1 MDSGDT
7 AFVLISAALVM
18 FMIPGLALFYGGMV
32 RAKNVLA
39 TVMQSFFTMGLV
51 SVLWVLA
58 AYSLAFAPGGKFIGG
73 LDFLGFTNVGQAPNP
88 ELSATIPHIA
98 YAVFQLFFA
107 AITPALITGAFAER
121 MKFTA
126 FALFTTLWLF
136 LVYAPWPTGCGRPAA
151 GCVSWAR
158 STSPAAPSCT

>member
-1 MDSGDT
+1 M
-7 AFVLISAALVM
+7 VM

-58 AYSLAFAPGGKFIGG
+58 AYSLAFSPGNRFIGG
-73 LDFLGFTNVGQAPNP
+73 LSWIGFSGVGQEPNP
-88 ELSATIPHIA
+88 DLSATVPHIA

-121 MKFTA
+121 IKFSA
-126 FALFTTLWLF
+126 FVLFT
-136 LVYAPWPTGCGRPAA
+136 
-151 GCVSWAR
+151 
-158 STSPAAPSCT
+158 